1 MLTIKPFLSV
11 KDFLYLGVGLFVV
24 LNTLHASTSVTA
36 TVSSNVDPARYGDS
50 DINESNTITITIT
63 HNGTDGQSAPDGF
76 LDGVAQ
82 LWYVFS
88 ETGVAPDIN
97 TACTGADAANANCAR
112 PWIDPDFAKN
122 IGGNT
127 SVMTVT
133 GADLATIDAVAGQEG
148 NNFDLKVVLS
158 SASGGPSDVTLQIN
172 NWVNVDETPYLS
184 YDLVDNYFGTSG
196 AESYPTGSFFDD
208 SPKNS
213 GSHDGFFNESIIITI
228 HLL

>member
-36 TVSSNVDPARYGDS
+36 TVSSNVDPDRYGDS

-88 ETGVAPDIN
+88 ETGVAPDIA
-97 TACTGADAANANCAR
+97 TDCTGADAANANCAR
-112 PWIDPDFAKN
+112 PVSYTHLTLP
-122 IGGNT
+122 
-127 SVMTVT
+127 
-133 GADLATIDAVAGQEG
+133 TI
-148 NNFDLKVVLS
+148 L
-158 SASGGPSDVTLQIN
+158 
-172 NWVNVDETPYLS
+172 
-184 YDLVDNYFGTSG
+184 LV
-196 AESYPTGSFFDD
+196 
-208 SPKNS
+208 
-213 GSHDGFFNESIIITI
+213 
-228 HLL
+228 

>member
-36 TVSSNVDPARYGDS
+36 TVSSNVDPDRYGDS

-88 ETGVAPDIN
+88 ETGVAPDIA
-97 TACTGADAANANCAR
+97 TDCTGADAANANCAR
-112 PWIDPDFAKN
+112 PWIDPDFAKLLLN
-122 IGGNT
+122 
-127 SVMTVT
+127 
-133 GADLATIDAVAGQEG
+133 LEK
-148 NNFDLKVVLS
+148 LL
-158 SASGGPSDVTLQIN
+158 LQMLI
-172 NWVNVDETPYLS
+172 
-184 YDLVDNYFGTSG
+184 
-196 AESYPTGSFFDD
+196 
-208 SPKNS
+208 
-213 GSHDGFFNESIIITI
+213 
-228 HLL
+228 